1 MDHGQQSINCMHNP
15 SIAKPS
21 TDEFSSRMLK
31 IPNTCGG
38 WVILAEPTFPSG
50 WLSTKRSTEF
60 EEPGISNMMKPTP
73 RCGREESMLSLSPER
88 LRVLQDRVLLFDGF
102 SGDEV
107 MQLLQHANKKTI
119 GDGEL
124 IVEEG
129 LEARLMYILI
139 SGQAVVSRQH
149 GHQAETLAILEPGA
163 TVGEMAM
170 VDSAPRSA
178 QVAARGTAIV
188 LEFGPDALSPA
199 PTVLLQKL
207 YRNLSIILARR
218 LRSANK
224 RMETIAAREGTGSL
238 TEAQVRQM
246 DLSGMDLTGARAKRT
261 KLAGADLRGAD
272 LRDADLRGAD
282 LRGSRFDGADL
293 RETDL
298 MTARLKDFTVPPAE
312 GPTAPEQTEQHWE
325 TLMKSLAQRARST
338 PTEDD

>member
-1 MDHGQQSINCMHNP
+1 
-15 SIAKPS
+15 
-21 TDEFSSRMLK
+21 
-31 IPNTCGG
+31 
-38 WVILAEPTFPSG
+38 
-50 WLSTKRSTEF
+50 
-60 EEPGISNMMKPTP
+60 
-73 RCGREESMLSLSPER
+73 MLSLSPER
-88 LRVLQDRVLLFDGF
+88 LKVLQERVLLFEGF
-102 SGDEV
+102 SGEEV
-107 MQLLQHANKKTI
+107 MRLLQHAAKRTI

-129 LEARLMYILI
+129 LQAQSMFILI

-149 GHQAETLAILEPGA
+149 GSQTETLAILEPGA

-178 QVAARGTAIV
+178 QVAARGSAIV
-188 LEFGPDALSPA
+188 LEFGADALSAA
-199 PTVLLQKL
+199 PTGLLQKL

-224 RMETIAAREGTGSL
+224 RMEAIAARGGSAAL
-238 TEAQVRQM
+238 TESQVKQM

-293 RETDL
+293 RETEL
-298 MTARLKDFTVPPAE
+298 MTARLRDHTEPPE
-312 GPTAPEQTEQHWE
+312 DHESDPEQTEHHWE
-325 TLMKSLAQRARST
+325 TLMKSLAQRARGGPS
-338 PTEDD
+338 EEE